1 MIDFR
6 ILTRFGSTNE
16 RLREIFKCKSPP
28 NYADLTDDEK
38 AAIDKDLKV
47 KKEWEGRIAAHLDA
61 GAVFSI
67 KNAAPYQAVDMAWDS
82 VPITKE
88 KIPLVLYAQGKLD
101 TAKCVDQL
109 NKLSCGEKYIVRNE
123 EKKVVGID
131 LPKFFDVEVNL
142 IRSFVTRRVA
152 AQAQKYGSLYPFYKY
167 ESRSTSQVGKL
178 RSDVWSQ
185 RTDIMADQFGYR
197 HDDVQVIRDTF
208 LYGHCANFVR
218 SSWERDQQLRFK
230 PEIKGLEKTPGQEK
244 APQDKNSDLT
254 AVIER
259 EGVGFDRAHPSR
271 EFHDQAYPL
280 SSINTDSGCEYAGY
294 WGVVPWRTIKDNPDY
309 FNREDLNF
317 SSWFTDLL
325 NNYPSYFNQY
335 FDRITPPD
343 PTRIKDSV
351 SATVQTNARTSA
363 IGSYSTQEDDASILL
378 AYYFAKIVPIDWGIG
393 EYAFPVW
400 VRFIFAGTSV
410 VYAEFLPSTPGAVS
424 SHNENDARMMNV
436 SFAMELMPFQDQ
448 MSNLL
453 TQLLSVCQQ
462 QQVKVFSINKDIL
475 SAEDQTKL
483 ERQFRGL
490 DWYSNPVV
498 VFFEGSKL
506 AQMGLDKAPIVLS
519 QLQVDP
525 QSVTSLFTAMTTLV
539 QLVERLESMSP
550 NESGQPIV
558 RGNGGVTAT
567 EAQQIES
574 TTNAV
579 FSFASDSIDEYRA
592 AKKRI
597 LFESYMACGKDEMR
611 VPVVNRYPPETIKLA
626 GLKPYEEDGSTDDQ
640 ALTVTGSKRIF
651 LEHDFIFTTR
661 DGSERESNTQTATT
675 LIQLMQMLMNP
686 LILPSVKK
694 SKFYEIINE
703 AVRRSGAGIDL
714 NLELLPGEDEH
725 FGGDN
730 KKEQLAQIQQIIQQI
745 IKGAEGDKA
754 EIQGLDQKIQ
764 TITQILDKILPQQPN
779 PQPTSTN
786 G

>member
-6 ILTRFGSTNE
+6 ILNRFGSTNE
-16 RLREIFKCKSPP
+16 RLREIFSRKSPA
-28 NYADLTDDEK
+28 NYADLTQEEK
-38 AAIDKDLKV
+38 ARVDKDLEV
-47 KKEWEGRIAAHLDA
+47 KKHWEGRISAHLDA
-61 GAVFSI
+61 GALFSI

-88 KIPLVLYAQGKLD
+88 KIPLVLYAQGKLEM
-101 TAKCVDQL
+101 AQCAEQL
-109 NKLSCGEKYIVRNE
+109 NKLSCGDKYFIKND
-123 EKKVVGID
+123 EKKVIGID

-208 LYGHCANFVR
+208 LYAHCANFVR

-230 PEIKGLEKTPGQEK
+230 PEIKGLEKTPGQEQK
-244 APQDKNSDLT
+244 PQEDNSDLT
-254 AVIER
+254 TVVER
-259 EGVGFDRAHPSR
+259 EGVGFVRAHPSR
-271 EFHDQAYPL
+271 TFHDPSYPL

-294 WGVVPWRTIKDNPDY
+294 WDVVPWGSIKDNPDY
-309 FNREDLNF
+309 FNKEDLNF
-317 SSWFTDLL
+317 ASWFTDLL
-325 NNYPSYFNQY
+325 TNYTSYFNQY
-335 FDRITPPD
+335 FDRIKAPD
-343 PTRIKDSV
+343 PSRTTNSV
-351 SATVQTNARTSA
+351 TATVQANDRTSA
-363 IGSYSTQEDDASILL
+363 VGVYSTQEEDTSILL
-378 AYYFAKIVPIDWGIG
+378 AYYFARIVPKDWGIG
-393 EYAFPVW
+393 DYAFPVW

-462 QQVKVFSINKDIL
+462 QQVKVISINKDLL
-475 SAEDQTKL
+475 SAEHQTKL
-483 ERQFRGL
+483 EQQFIGQ
-490 DWYSNPVV
+490 DWASPIVMFY
-498 VFFEGSKL
+498 EGSKL
-506 AQMGLDKAPIVLS
+506 AQMNLGQAPIALS

-525 QSVTSLFTAMTTLV
+525 QSITSLFMAMARLV
-539 QLVERLESMSP
+539 ELVERLEAMSP

-611 VPVVNRYPPETIKLA
+611 VPVINRYPPETIKLA
-626 GLKPYEEDGSTDDQ
+626 GFKPYEDDGTTDDQ
-640 ALTVTGSKRIF
+640 SLTVVGSKRIF

-714 NLELLPGEDEH
+714 NIEVLPGDDEY
-725 FGGDN
+725 FGGDDT
-730 KKEQLAQIQQIIQQI
+730 KQQLGQIQQIIQQI
-745 IKGAEGDKA
+745 MKAIEGDKA

-764 TITQILDKILPQQPN
+764 TITQILDKILPA
-779 PQPTSTN
+779 QPTQQKA
-786 G
+786 